1 MPIKKPK
8 IKDASG
14 PGQGATKADIL
25 EGARTLYVE
34 GGWTLAKIAEA
45 LAVHPNTLTRWS
57 KDGQWE
63 EIKACRVG
71 GRHEIERRML
81 RQTLRMIELIDR
93 DQDGIPT
100 LAQSNTLLNYKKFM
114 EGLKPELTLTILVEA
129 GVSFTNWAAQNYP
142 EQSQMLFKLWDEFI
156 SSYIAKAR

>member
-1 MPIKKPK
+1 MPIKKK
-8 IKDASG
+8 KQNDATG
-14 PGQGATKADIL
+14 PGQGATKADLL

-45 LAVHPNTLTRWS
+45 LGVHPNTLTRW
-57 KDGQWE
+57 KDDGQWE
-63 EIKACRVG
+63 EIKAARVG

-81 RQTLRMIELIDR
+81 RQTLRLIELIDR

-129 GVSFTNWAAQNYP
+129 GVSFTTWAAANYP

-156 SSYIAKAR
+156 STYIAKGR